1 VTRVDVITAGAA
13 DLDTVSQV
21 IADAFFDL
29 PPSRWLI
36 PDPAARR
43 EIFPGYFRLY
53 AEHALEAGLV
63 QTTPGRCAAALWI
76 PVGEAPAGPP
86 ADYAARLAAATG
98 PWLDRFLAFDATLDR
113 HHPTGIAHHHLAI
126 LAVRPDRQ
134 NQGTGTALLRAYHHR
149 LDRDVHA
156 PAYLEAADLRT
167 RHVYLRHAYTD
178 HGPAIRLPGGP
189 AMYPMWREPLPR
201 RHRQPTTPAPA
212 ALRLGEPPALR
223 EGIGP

>member
-1 VTRVDVITAGAA
+1 MTRVDVITAGAA

-113 HHPTGIAHHHLAI
+113 HHPTGTAHHHLAL

-134 NQGTGTALLRAYHHR
+134 GHGLGTALLRAHHAA
-149 LDRDVHA
+149 LDRDHI
-156 PAYLEAADLRT
+156 PAYLEASDLRT
-167 RHVYLRHAYTD
+167 RRLYRANGYAACG
-178 HGPAIRLPGGP
+178 GPLVLPG
-189 AMYPMWREPLPR
+189 AVMHPMWRQR
-201 RHRQPTTPAPA
+201 ATPATTEKEHH
-212 ALRLGEPPALR
+212 LR
-223 EGIGP
+223 